1 MLKSNQLTW
10 FSIPAEASLFE
21 KSDLT
26 ALGLY
31 GFAVASTTSAPTPVP
46 ATPPS
51 LKPVPSCIFLP
62 LRLSVFLFSFTVSS
76 ALIDFKIE
84 VNELICFALASTSF
98 WVVLKAS
105 RYCLASATSFS
116 AFWIWEA
123 CFLFP
128 RIRSIWASKSA
139 KLALNVD
146 ELTVSLSTL
155 FTLFFDTSLVSG
167 VSFVSAT
174 CGLVAGTTSSFV
186 PGFSVSVPTSG
197 AFSCFGSVATS
208 TLFADWGVS
217 PTFDIT
223 VAVSV
228 FCSSAFTWSKL

>member
-1 MLKSNQLTW
+1 ML
-10 FSIPAEASLFE
+10 
-21 KSDLT
+21 
-26 ALGLY
+26 
-31 GFAVASTTSAPTPVP
+31 VASTTSAPTPVP
-46 ATPPS
+46 AAPPS

-62 LRLSVFLFSFTVSS
+62 LRLSVFLFSFTISS

-84 VNELICFALASTSF
+84 VNELISLALASTSF

-155 FTLFFDTSLVSG
+155 FTLFSDTSLVSG

-174 CGLVAGTTSSFV
+174 CGLVARTASSFV
-186 PGFSVSVPTSG
+186 PGFSVSVTTSWV
-197 AFSCFGSVATS
+197 FSCFDSAVPFDLSADWSSSPSFDVTIAVVSAFCSLALTWS
-208 TLFADWGVS
+208 TL
-217 PTFDIT
+217 
-223 VAVSV
+223 
-228 FCSSAFTWSKL
+228 